1 MCSSPQ
7 AGYACYDRDVIV
19 CLGWGSLIWRPG
31 DLPVGDWRDDGPP
44 VSVEFVRESE
54 DGRLTLVLDPNA
66 VSVTSLWAPMTVTD
80 LSTAV
85 MELAAR
91 ERTGR
96 SKIAT
101 WSAGTEDPEKL
112 PGLREW
118 ATGREIHY
126 VIWTALEPK
135 FRGTKDERP
144 NLDQALAHLRNLT
157 DRKRVKAEQYVRRAP
172 RQIRTTYRERFE
184 QSLGWTPYT

>member
-1 MCSSPQ
+1 M
-7 AGYACYDRDVIV
+7 IV

-54 DGRLTLVLDPNA
+54 DRRLTLVLDPNA
-66 VSVTSLWAPMTVTD
+66 APVTSLWAPMTLTD

-85 MELAAR
+85 IELAAR

-96 SKIAT
+96 NKIDT
-101 WSAGTEDPEKL
+101 WSAGTDDPKKL

-118 ATGREIHY
+118 ATGREINH
-126 VIWTALEPK
+126 VIWTALEPR

-144 NLDQALAHLRNLT
+144 SVDQALAHLSNLT
-157 DRKRVKAEQYVRRAP
+157 GHDRVKAEQYVRRAP
-172 RQIRTTYRERFE
+172 RQIRTAYRERFE
-184 QSLGWTPYT
+184 HSLGWTPYA